1 MKSFN
6 LVLEENEV
14 LVIRTL
20 LLKAPAALEMTLPVL
35 QAIDSQLNS
44 QIDKQEDA
52 GKKGSVK
59 GK

>member
-6 LVLEENEV
+6 LVLKENEV